1 MLPHALIRRL
11 RRAADTGRD
20 KRTLQL
26 PLACLGCHRAVCY
39 SRRIPLLH
47 GPLMTALFIIAQLVF
62 LEGILSLDNAAVL
75 GAMVAVLPAHAP
87 VPWPRPLRFL
97 GPWFDRVLGG
107 QRAAALKVGL
117 LGAYLGRGLMLLF
130 AATVIRH
137 PWLRLLGAAY
147 LLRLAI
153 AHLGR
158 EEAEEALNE
167 NAVARISGKRFWEV
181 VLAVELADLA
191 FSLDN
196 VVAAVALSSEF
207 WVVMTG
213 VALGILTMRFAAQ
226 VFTTLIAREPIL
238 APTAYVLVLA
248 IGLEIVIA
256 EVGRF
261 LGYDLE
267 LANLPK
273 FLVSVTIIALALLY
287 AHAPGLQTRG
297 RAWLQAVRAAL
308 AALDRSLD
316 WALTPV
322 RLMGIGLVVIGRLL
336 LGGWEG

>member
-1 MLPHALIRRL
+1 
-11 RRAADTGRD
+11 
-20 KRTLQL
+20 
-26 PLACLGCHRAVCY
+26 
-39 SRRIPLLH
+39 
-47 GPLMTALFIIAQLVF
+47 MTALLIIAQLVF

-75 GAMVAVLPAHAP
+75 GAMVAVLPAHDP

-97 GPWFDRVLGG
+97 GRRLDRILGG
-107 QRAAALKVGL
+107 QQAAALKVGL

-130 AATVIRH
+130 AATIIRQ

-147 LLRLAI
+147 LLRLAV
-153 AHLGR
+153 AHLAQDGD
-158 EEAEEALNE
+158 EHPADDPA
-167 NAVARISGKRFWEV
+167 ARTAGKRFWEV
-181 VLAVELADLA
+181 VLAIELADLA

-213 VALGILTMRFAAQ
+213 VALGILIMRFAAQ

-248 IGLEIVIA
+248 IGLEIVITEGA
-256 EVGRF
+256 RF
-261 LGYDLE
+261 LGFTF
-267 LANLPK
+267 AVTNLTQ
-273 FLVSVTIIALALLY
+273 FLVSMTIIGLALLY
-287 AHAPGLQTRG
+287 AHVPGLSQR
-297 RAWLQAVRAAL
+297 LQRPLRRVRLGL
-308 AALDRSLD
+308 AALHEGVE

-322 RLMGIGLVVIGRLL
+322 RLMGIGLVVMGRFL